1 MRWGRKKSELD
12 AEIEAH
18 IRLAVDDRVARG
30 EDASAARRCVERE
43 LGNVVLVKDVT
54 REAWGWVWLERLLQD
69 LKCALRQL
77 RKAPGFAVT
86 LVFVL
91 ALGIGANTTIFSF
104 VNALLLRPPAAAGAA
119 HLVELMLRNAKNSGI
134 ESYLPLSY
142 SSYIY
147 YRDHNQTFS
156 GMLAFD
162 GDPLPVSWSNGGY
175 GQQMHGQ
182 LVSGSFFGVLGVAP
196 LLGRDFLPEEDG
208 VPGKH
213 PVIVVSHSFW
223 QQQLGA
229 DRAAIGRTLVLNGT
243 TFTIVGVAP
252 ANFTGILIGD
262 QPDFWTPLA
271 MTTAIR
277 RDTHYLESRDS
288 FWLFAVG
295 RMKPGVIRTQVQAD
309 LDVLSAALAQDDPKN
324 QKNLSAA
331 IFPVQLVPGPYR
343 GYVAAFTGIL
353 MVVVGLVLLIACANA
368 ANLLLAR
375 AVTRRHELAVRSALG
390 ASRGRLVCQALTES
404 VMLSLISGA
413 FGLLIAFW
421 TVPLLLGLKPASIP
435 VSIDASF
442 DWRVFCFAFLLSVL
456 AGVAFGI
463 VPALR
468 SPRRDLVPALRDE
481 VRMASPR
488 RAWLRDSLVIAQ
500 ITVCL
505 VLLIGAGLCVR
516 SLLNAR
522 SIDPGFNTHDLVL
535 AQLDP
540 GSMGYTEAQNR
551 EFYKQLLD
559 RVGALPGVRSASITN
574 YLPLGTTRLS
584 QGISV
589 DGYQPPPGQ
598 KEFEVQTMFV
608 RPEFFQTMG
617 IAILGGRDFTL
628 RDNDS
633 AIHGV
638 VINEAMARRFWPGR
652 NAIGQHF
659 KSDNET
665 LEVIG
670 MVRTGKYQSLSEE
683 PQSFLYRLLDSSM
696 RATLVVRTWGD
707 EGAVLRSIRKEVRTI
722 DPNVVPIDMETI
734 SQYMALPLFPAHTT
748 GVLLSAFGATA
759 LLLAIAGL
767 YGVISYSVSQRTH
780 EIGLR
785 MALGADQGTVL
796 RLILQQGA
804 RLTLV
809 GIGAGLLLSLA
820 ATRVLSS
827 LLYGVKPTDP
837 ITFVGVTMLLIAVA
851 LASCYFPARRAAGTE
866 PMQALRLE

>member
-1 MRWGRKKSELD
+1 
-12 AEIEAH
+12 
-18 IRLAVDDRVARG
+18 VARG
-30 EDASAARRCVERE
+30 EDTSAARRDVERE
-43 LGNVVLVKDVT
+43 LGNVALMKDVT
-54 REAWGWVWLERLLQD
+54 RETWGWVWLERLLQD
-69 LKCALRQL
+69 LKYAFRQL

-91 ALGIGANTTIFSF
+91 ALGIGANTTIFSL
-104 VNALLLRPPAAAGAA
+104 VNALLLRPPAAADAA
-119 HLVELMLRNAKNSGI
+119 HLVELMLRNAKHSGI

-142 SSYIY
+142 SSYVY
-147 YRDHNQTFS
+147 YRDHNRAFS

-162 GDPLPVSWSNGGY
+162 GDPLPVSWSNGSQ

-182 LVSGSFFGVLGVAP
+182 LVSGNFFGVLGVK
-196 LLGRDFLPEEDG
+196 LVLGRDFLPEEDG

-213 PVIVVSHSFW
+213 PVIVISHAFW
-223 QQQLGA
+223 QQQFGG
-229 DRAAIGRTLVLNGT
+229 DRTAIGRTLVLNGT
-243 TFTIVGVAP
+243 MFTIVGVAP
-252 ANFTGILIGD
+252 ASFTGILIGD

-277 RDTHYLESRDS
+277 RDTRYLESRDS

-295 RMKPGVIRTQVQAD
+295 RLKPGVIRTQAQAD
-309 LDVLSAALAQDDPKN
+309 LDLLSAALGQDDPKN
-324 QKNLSAA
+324 QNLTAA

-375 AVTRRHELAVRSALG
+375 AVIRRHELAVRSALG
-390 ASRGRLVCQALTES
+390 AGRGRLVCQALTES
-404 VMLSLISGA
+404 VMLSLISGV
-413 FGLLIAFW
+413 FGSLIAFW
-421 TVPLLLGLKPASIP
+421 TVPLLLRLKPASIP
-435 VSIDASF
+435 VSIDASL
-442 DWRVFCFAFLLSVL
+442 DWRVFCFAFLLSVFT
-456 AGVAFGI
+456 GVVFGM

-522 SIDPGFNTHDLVL
+522 SIDPGFKTHDLVL

-540 GSMGYTEAQNR
+540 GSMGYTEAQDR
-551 EFYKQLLD
+551 EFYQQLLD
-559 RVGALPGVRSASITN
+559 RVRALPGVRSASISN
-574 YLPLGTTRLS
+574 YLPLGTTRQS

-608 RPEFFQTMG
+608 RPEFFKTMG

-633 AIHGV
+633 VIDGV
-638 VINEAMARRFWPGR
+638 VINDAMARRFWPGR
-652 NAIGQHF
+652 SAIGQRF
-659 KSDNET
+659 KSDNKT

-670 MVRTGKYQSLSEE
+670 VVTTGKYQSLSEE
-683 PQSFLYRLLDSSM
+683 PQPFLYRLLDSSM
-696 RATLVVRTWGD
+696 RATLVVRTQGD
-707 EGAVLRSIRKEVRTI
+707 EWAVLRGIRKEIRTI

-748 GVLLSAFGATA
+748 GVLLSAFGVTA
-759 LLLAIAGL
+759 LLLAVAGL

-785 MALGADQGTVL
+785 MALGADQRTVL
-796 RLILQQGA
+796 KLILRQGA
-804 RLTLV
+804 RLTLI
-809 GIGAGLLLSLA
+809 GIGVGLLLSFA
-820 ATRVLSS
+820 ATRVLSG
-827 LLYGVKPTDP
+827 LLYGVKATDP
-837 ITFVGVTMLLIAVA
+837 ITFVGITLLLILVA
-851 LASCYFPARRAAGTE
+851 LASCYLPARRAAATE